1 MEIQKTEY
9 LEEEKRLLDEI
20 KNIFHNFFKSYHLVK
35 KRKTAD
41 TRFFLFKFQLSKSLL
56 ASEKAL
62 YENDKKCSLFH
73 LKSSFHSSDI

>member
-1 MEIQKTEY
+1 MEIQQIEY

-41 TRFFLFKFQLSKSLL
+41 TRFFLFK
-56 ASEKAL
+56 
-62 YENDKKCSLFH
+62 KKPT
-73 LKSSFHSSDI
+73 LKKFISFRESPL